1 MKKIKKLGLITL
13 GVAVLIST
21 SACKNTSNGIG
32 KVQDNT
38 DTTKKVAS
46 IRLQDDFYEAVNAKW
61 LKSAKLP
68 ADRVSI
74 DNFEVLGTNMTKLLS
89 GDIKKMADEGR
100 STANDEIGNMV
111 KFYKLAADRE
121 KLSKQG
127 YEAIKADI
135 EKIKSIN
142 SLADFEKGQK
152 DLYFKSLAL
161 PLSLGIL
168 PDMKDVTKKMLYIGD
183 PGLDLPDKSYYTST
197 NPQNKKL
204 LEIYKKTLADL
215 LRLVGETE
223 KEAKRIAGEAVE
235 FEKEYAQY
243 TLSAEEASNSEA
255 SYHPKTIHELKAY
268 SKNIDL
274 EKFVVDVVGK
284 EPKHI
289 SVANLKYFENLDK
302 IISEKNWSKIKSWT
316 YTKFL
321 AGSASMLSDDFINT
335 SFQLNKAL
343 SGQEKM
349 TSTEDRVYGIVNSLF
364 GEVLGKYYA
373 ETYFGPEAKK
383 NVTSMVKNMIGVYRN
398 KLQKN
403 DWLSEKTKTE
413 AIKKLDAMKIQV
425 GYSDKLDP
433 IYSLFKVDEKKTLF
447 ENVRF
452 IGTIVTKEAFAKID
466 QPINRDK
473 WSTAPH
479 AVNAFYSSLTNTIS
493 LPAGILQAPYY
504 DKNQSASQN
513 YGGIGSVIAHE
524 ISHAFDTNG
533 AKHDAIGNLFNWWT
547 TEDYKKFEEKTKA
560 LVDQYNKVEY
570 RGKKVN
576 GQLTVSEN
584 MADISGIQAALEATK
599 ELPDA
604 NLEAFYKSWA
614 TIYRMKARPEV
625 EEVLLTTDTHAPN
638 KVRSNKVVAN
648 TDDFYSTFDIKEGDA
663 MYMAPKDRITIW

>member
-1 MKKIKKLGLITL
+1 MKKIKKLSIITL
-13 GVAVLIST
+13 CVAVIIST
-21 SACKNTSNGIG
+21 SACM
-32 KVQDNT
+32 QDNT
-38 DTTKKVAS
+38 GAK
-46 IRLQDDFYEAVNAKW
+46 IRPQDDLYEAVNAKW

-68 ADRVSI
+68 ADKTSI
-74 DNFEVLGTNMTKLLS
+74 GNFEVLATNIQKLLS
-89 GDIKKMADEGR
+89 EDIEKMVGKGR
-100 STANDEIGNMV
+100 SNTDDEIGNMI

-121 KLSKQG
+121 KLRKQG

-152 DLYFKSLAL
+152 DLYFKGLAL

-168 PDMKDVTKKMLYIGD
+168 PDMKDVTKKMIYIGA
-183 PGLDLPDKSYYTST
+183 PGLTLPDKSYYTSA
-197 NPQNKKL
+197 NPKNKKL

-215 LRLVGETE
+215 LIMVGETE
-223 KEAKRIAGEAVE
+223 KEAKRIAGEAVD

-243 TLSAEEASNSEA
+243 TQNAEEASNLEA
-255 SYHPKTIHELKAY
+255 SYNPKTIHELKAY
-268 SKNIDL
+268 SQNIDL
-274 EKFVVDVVGK
+274 KKFVVDVVGK

-289 SVANLKYFENLDK
+289 SVTNLKYFENWDK
-302 IISEKNWSKIKSWT
+302 IINEKNWSKIKSWT
-316 YTKFL
+316 YAKFVG
-321 AGSASMLSDDFINT
+321 GSASMLSDDFIKT
-335 SFQLNKAL
+335 FFQLDRAL

-403 DWLSEKTKTE
+403 DWLSEKTKAE

-433 IYSLFKVDEKKTLF
+433 IYSLFKVDKNKTLF
-447 ENVRF
+447 ENVQF
-452 IGTIVTKEAFAKID
+452 IRTIVTKDAFAKLD
-466 QPINRDK
+466 QPTDRDE

-479 AVNAFYSSLTNTIS
+479 AVNAFYSPLTNTIRFS
-493 LPAGILQAPYY
+493 AGILQAPYY

-513 YGGIGSVIAHE
+513 YGGIGSVVAHE
-524 ISHAFDTNG
+524 ISHAFDANG
-533 AKHDAIGNLFNWWT
+533 AKQDAIGNLVNWWT

-560 LVDQYNKVEY
+560 VVDQYNKAKY

-576 GQLTVSEN
+576 GQLTLSEN
-584 MADISGIQAALEATK
+584 IADISGLQAALEATK
-599 ELPDA
+599 QLPDA
-604 NLEAFYKSWA
+604 NLEEFYKSWA
-614 TIYRMKARPEV
+614 TNWRNKTRPEV
-625 EEVLLTTDTHAPN
+625 EEIDLTTDVHAPGKIRAN
-638 KVRSNKVVAN
+638 KVAAN
-648 TDDFYSTFDIKEGDA
+648 TDDFYSTFGVKKGDA